1 MHQIKRLTFYL
12 MAFYTDFIT
21 KNIYIKHI
29 FIKIYFINGFQTY
42 RNFTKSRY
50 IDFKT
55 KII

>member
-1 MHQIKRLTFYL
+1 